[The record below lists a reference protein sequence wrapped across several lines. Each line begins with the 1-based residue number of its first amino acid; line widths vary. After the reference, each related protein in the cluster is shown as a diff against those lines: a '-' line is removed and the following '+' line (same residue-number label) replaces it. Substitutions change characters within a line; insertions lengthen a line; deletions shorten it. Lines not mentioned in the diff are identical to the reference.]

1 MSDKTHVVVKAPE
14 IDTRHLADYMA
25 GSDRKKRAIL
35 IGCKYRPIAK
45 LLQHKEARI
54 VVASALRNGE
64 KDPKKLKEKAD
75 GVRAKLATDDF
86 DALVN
91 EANADFIERFSKIVA
106 EIELPAAEVL
116 PGKVFPAV
124 PVNGV
129 KVRFS
134 PNLLFRRVTPKTN
147 KVKIGGLMLRYAKGK
162 ALGAATG
169 EYQSALMLG
178 LLGDAKDEPAAEPEK
193 ALCVTF
199 DIVGAILYPAP
210 GKAVSM
216 YANAKAACLTIAE
229 QWPNLPPPPGAVI

>member
-1 MSDKTHVVVKAPE
+1 MADKTHVMVKAPE

-35 IGCKYRPIAK
+35 IGCKYRPLAK

-54 VVASALRNGE
+54 VVAGALRSGE
-64 KDPKKLKEKAD
+64 KDPQKLKEKAD
-75 GVRAKLATDDF
+75 AVRAKLATDDF
-86 DALVN
+86 DALMN
-91 EANADFIERFSKIVA
+91 EANADFIERFSKIA
-106 EIELPAAEVL
+106 ADIELPSAEVL

-134 PNLLFRRVTPKTN
+134 PNLLFRRVTPRTN
-147 KVKIGGLMLRYAKGK
+147 KVRIGGLMLRYAKGK
-162 ALGAATG
+162 ALGPPTG
-169 EYQSALMLG
+169 EYQSALMFG
-178 LLGDAKDEPAAEPEK
+178 LLNDVKEEEVAEPEK
-193 ALCVTF
+193 PLCLTLDV
-199 DIVGAILYPAP
+199 VGAVLYPAP